1 MSKKKKE
8 RLDIVYSTNPNYSY
22 QFEEEEE
29 QATLAPKDQLLYV
42 SIDRKQRGGKEVTL
56 IEGFVGTD
64 EGEVTQYLGCEL
76 IRDRKAR
83 TAKLVQ
89 SGYAERVLKTF
100 GMWNCKSVSTPLDSN
115 SRLSKSD
122 CPEVIDPVVHHRY
135 RGITGCQSYLV
146 NMTRP
151 DLAFA

>member
-64 EGEVTQYLGCEL
+64 DDLKDLGKQLKSKCGVGG
-76 IRDRKAR
+76 
-83 TAKLVQ
+83 TAKDGEIIVQ
-89 SGYAERVLKTF
+89 GSFRDKIIELLQKDGYKVKRK
-100 GMWNCKSVSTPLDSN
+100 G
-115 SRLSKSD
+115 
-122 CPEVIDPVVHHRY
+122 
-135 RGITGCQSYLV
+135 G
-146 NMTRP
+146 
-151 DLAFA
+151 